1 MANNTIAQAYV
12 QIMPSMEGV
21 QNNLNNEL
29 GEAGKSAGQSFS
41 SGFGA
46 VFSGTSLGNLATGAL
61 SSIANTVTGAVDV
74 VASKVGDLSKAA
86 VEGYADY
93 EQLIGGVET
102 LFGNEYNSVAE
113 YADGVGASLEMAEGT
128 WEQYQNRQATVLANA
143 DNAYKTA
150 GLSANEYMETVN
162 GFAAALNN
170 SLGEYAWQSANYADE
185 AVTDMADNA
194 NKMGTSM
201 ESIQNAY
208 AGFAKGN
215 FTMLDN
221 LKLGYGG
228 TQAEMDRLLR
238 KAEELEGYEEGAFSR
253 DNFADVIEAIHI
265 IQEDLGITGTTAKEA
280 GSTISG
286 SFASLQ
292 AAWDN
297 LVVGFANGNADI
309 SQLIDNVVT
318 SAETAFDNLLP
329 VAEKALGGVAE
340 FITKIA
346 PIIADKLP
354 GIVDQILPAMTTAFE
369 SIISAISQVLPTLM
383 EIVLGELTKISEP
396 IQNAFLQML
405 PQFFNIG
412 IMLFQNIIDGLIQI
426 IPEVAAVAPD
436 LVQTIGTALISNA
449 PIIWQSVFELMNV
462 MTQTFYELAPQ
473 LYDVAAVL
481 IPQFVE
487 MLLITGMP
495 LIINAAG
502 TLIQSMV
509 EGLIAAWPQII
520 AAGIDLIVQLAAGI
534 TSGIPNV
541 LDALLQ
547 LKNDMDNTF
556 KDLVLKGLTWGGDL
570 ILNFVKGILDKVPSV
585 KSAVNKVASL
595 VKDNLGF
602 SEPKEGPLSDFH
614 TYAPDM
620 MELFAKGI
628 RDNENLISTQ
638 IQSSFDIKG
647 QISRQTQDAVEPLK
661 NMQYST
667 PAQAVSVETR
677 SNDGLSEQFAQA
689 VSLLGQLVDKDPV
702 EIGANASGIF
712 DLVRK
717 QNTQYVKANGRGAF
731 A

>member
-1 MANNTIAQAYV
+1 MANTIAQAYV

-21 QNNLNNEL
+21 QNNLNKEL
-29 GEAGKSAGQSFS
+29 GDAGKSAGQSFNG
-41 SGFGA
+41 GFGE
-46 VFSGTSLGNLATGAL
+46 VFSGTALGNLATSAL
-61 SSIANTVTGAVDV
+61 SSVAGAVTGAVDT
-74 VASKVGDLSKAA
+74 VASKVGELSQAA
-86 VEGYADY
+86 VQGYADY

-102 LFGNEYNSVAE
+102 LFGNEYSSVQE

-185 AVTDMADNA
+185 AVTDMADNS

-253 DNFADVIEAIHI
+253 DNFSDVIEAIHI

-280 GSTISG
+280 STTISG
-286 SFASLQ
+286 SLATLQ
-292 AAWDN
+292 SAWDN
-297 LVVGFANGNADI
+297 LVVGFANDNADI
-309 SQLIDNVVT
+309 SQLIGNVVE
-318 SAETAFDNLLP
+318 SAETAFNNLLP
-329 VAEKALGGVAE
+329 VAEKALRGVAE

-383 EIVLGELTKISEP
+383 ETVLGELTKISEP

-426 IPEVAAVAPD
+426 IPEVAAVA
-436 LVQTIGTALISNA
+436 AY
-449 PIIWQSVFELMNV
+449 NV
-462 MTQTFYELAPQ
+462 E
-473 LYDVAAVL
+473 
-481 IPQFVE
+481 
-487 MLLITGMP
+487 
-495 LIINAAG
+495 
-502 TLIQSMV
+502 
-509 EGLIAAWPQII
+509 
-520 AAGIDLIVQLAAGI
+520 
-534 TSGIPNV
+534 
-541 LDALLQ
+541 
-547 LKNDMDNTF
+547 
-556 KDLVLKGLTWGGDL
+556 
-570 ILNFVKGILDKVPSV
+570 
-585 KSAVNKVASL
+585 
-595 VKDNLGF
+595 
-602 SEPKEGPLSDFH
+602 
-614 TYAPDM
+614 
-620 MELFAKGI
+620 
-628 RDNENLISTQ
+628 
-638 IQSSFDIKG
+638 
-647 QISRQTQDAVEPLK
+647 
-661 NMQYST
+661 
-667 PAQAVSVETR
+667 
-677 SNDGLSEQFAQA
+677 
-689 VSLLGQLVDKDPV
+689 DP
-702 EIGANASGIF
+702 G
-712 DLVRK
+712 
-717 QNTQYVKANGRGAF
+717 
-731 A
+731 

>member
-1 MANNTIAQAYV
+1 MANTIAQAYV

-21 QNNLNNEL
+21 QNNLNKEL
-29 GEAGKSAGQSFS
+29 GDAGKSAGQSFNG
-41 SGFGA
+41 GFGE
-46 VFSGTSLGNLATGAL
+46 VFSGTALGNLATSAL
-61 SSIANTVTGAVDV
+61 SSVAGAVTGAVDT
-74 VASKVGDLSKAA
+74 VASKVGELSQAA
-86 VEGYADY
+86 VQGYADY

-102 LFGNEYNSVAE
+102 LFGNEYSSVQE

-185 AVTDMADNA
+185 AVTDMADNS

-238 KAEELEGYEEGAFSR
+238 KAEELEGYEEGALSR
-253 DNFADVIEAIHI
+253 DKFSDVIEAIHI

-280 GSTISG
+280 STTISG
-286 SFASLQ
+286 SLATLQ
-292 AAWDN
+292 SAWDN
-297 LVVGFANGNADI
+297 LVVGFANDNADI
-309 SQLIDNVVT
+309 SQLIGNVVE
-318 SAETAFDNLLP
+318 SAETAFNNLLP
-329 VAEKALGGVAE
+329 VAEKALEGVAE

-369 SIISAISQVLPTLM
+369 AIISAITQVLPTLM
-383 EIVLGELTKISEP
+383 ETVLGEITKISEP
-396 IQNAFLQML
+396 IMNAFLQML

-436 LVQTIGTALISNA
+436 LVQTIGTALIENA

-487 MLLITGMP
+487 MLLSTGIP
-495 LIINAAG
+495 LIISAAE
-502 TLIQSMV
+502 TLIQSMI
-509 EGLIAAWPQII
+509 EGLVAAWPQII
-520 AAGIDLIVQLAAGI
+520 AAGVDLIAQLAVGI
-534 TSGIPNV
+534 TLGIPDA

-547 LKNDMDNTF
+547 LKKDMDNTF
-556 KDLVLKGLTWGGDL
+556 KDLVFKGLTWGGDL
-570 ILNFVKGILDKVPSV
+570 ILNFVKGILDKSPSV

-628 RDNENLISTQ
+628 KDNENLITAQ
-638 IQSSFDIKG
+638 LQSSFDIKG
-647 QISRQTQDAVEPLK
+647 QLAKQSTDAVAPLQD
-661 NMQYST
+661 MSYT
-667 PAQAVSVETR
+667 VDAQTAVVDT
-677 SNDGLSEQFAQA
+677 SNDDGLSIQFAQA
-689 VSLLGQLVDKDPV
+689 VELLGRLVDKDPV
-702 EIGANASGIF
+702 ELNADAAGIF
-712 DLVRK
+712 NLVRK
-717 QNTQYVKANGRGAF
+717 QNTQYIRANGRGAF

>member
-113 YADGVGASLEMAEGT
+113 YAEGVGASLEMAEGT

-150 GLSANEYMETVN
+150 GMSANEYMETVT
-162 GFAAALNN
+162 GFAASLNN
-170 SLGEYAWQSANYADE
+170 ALGEYAWQSANYADQ
-185 AVTDMADNA
+185 AVTDMADNS

-201 ESIQNAY
+201 ESIKNAY

-329 VAEKALGGVAE
+329 VVEKALKGIAE
-340 FITKIA
+340 FITQIA

-354 GIVDQILPAMTTAFE
+354 GIVDQVLPAMTTAFE
-369 SIISAISQVLPTLM
+369 ALINAATNVLPTLM
-383 EIVLGELTKISEP
+383 ETLMNEVSRISAPLMRAFIELTPKFVSIAQS
-396 IQNAFLQML
+396 AF
-405 PQFFNIG
+405 IG
-412 IMLFQNIIDGLIQI
+412 FIEGMTMM
-426 IPEVAAVAPD
+426 IPEVAAVMPE
-436 LVQTIGTALISNA
+436 LIQTLATTCIENA
-449 PIIWQSVFELMNV
+449 PLIMEAVTQLMNV
-462 MTQTFYELAPQ
+462 MVQTFYVLAPQ
-473 LYDVAAVL
+473 LYDVAAVV

-487 MLLITGMP
+487 MMITTGIP
-495 LIINAAG
+495 LIISAAG

-509 EGLIAAWPQII
+509 EGLVAAWPQII
-520 AAGIDLIVQLAAGI
+520 SAGIDLISQLAAGI
-534 TSGIPNV
+534 TLGIPDVINAV
-541 LDALLQ
+541 LNLRKAIDAKIKELISLA
-547 LKNDMDNTF
+547 
-556 KDLVLKGLTWGGDL
+556 VTWGADL
-570 ILNFVKGILDKVPSV
+570 IKNFVKGILDNSPSI
-585 KSAVNKVASL
+585 KNAVNKVATV

-628 RDNENLISTQ
+628 KDNESLITTQ
-638 IQSSFDIKG
+638 LQSSFDIKG
-647 QISRQTQDAVEPLK
+647 QISRQAQDVVEPLK

-667 PAQAVSVETR
+667 PAQAVAVETQN
-677 SNDGLSEQFAQA
+677 NDGLSEQFSQA
-689 VSLLGQLVDKDPV
+689 VALLGQLVDKDPV

-717 QNTQYVKANGRGAF
+717 QNTQYAKANGRGAF